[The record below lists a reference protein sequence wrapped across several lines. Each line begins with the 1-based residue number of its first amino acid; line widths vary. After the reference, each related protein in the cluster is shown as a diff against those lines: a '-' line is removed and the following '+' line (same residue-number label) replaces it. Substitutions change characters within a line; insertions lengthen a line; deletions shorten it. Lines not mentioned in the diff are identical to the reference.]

1 MYVRN
6 VMKKDTVT
14 IGPEASFYEART
26 LIHEKGIRHLPVIDK
41 HNRIAGIVTDRDIR
55 EAGPSD
61 ATMLSVQE
69 LHYLLGKLKVS
80 SFMTP
85 MENLVT
91 VAPNTTIEKAAQW
104 MHDHKVG
111 CLPILE
117 GNEFVGI
124 ITETDILETFVDVM
138 GLNEKGTRIT
148 MALEDEPGVMHNV
161 LEVFKKFNV
170 NLISVVA
177 PSYKVEGKRM
187 VVFRIR
193 THEYEEIVQELEKKL
208 GYQVVSVVKWPSM

>member
-1 MYVRN
+1 MYARN

-14 IGPEASFYEART
+14 IGPEASFYEARA

-41 HNRIAGIVTDRDIR
+41 HNRIVGIVTDRDIR
-55 EAGPSD
+55 EVGPSD

-91 VAPNTTIEKAAQW
+91 VAPNTTIEKAAQL
-104 MHDHKVG
+104 MHDNKVG

-161 LEVFKKFNV
+161 LEVFKQFNV